1 MNLTDAIRCDVG
13 LQGILLQLC
22 CCCCG
27 GDTPLLFCSG
37 SCGTKLVS
45 FAVSMIAR
53 ARFPDSA
60 NTAVG
65 NSCTAARVCGHR
77 PAATFTTASCLGF
90 IVTLQETPPRG
101 VPRRARVDRAIEAEG
116 GSGACLSVKPIPL
129 FPSRAAGM
137 LAELPRLSPRGATHG
152 WSRQSRRWRRRHL
165 ARRRPA
171 LHRRARTSC
180 ACAAPR
186 RLTQSP
192 AAAPPA
198 PVTAN
203 AACFGVWVLL
213 CVRKPDPR
221 KDSGDPEKVL
231 GQLPPAPGQPQY
243 AFRFRSHFPFHLHF
257 RLRF

>member
-101 VPRRARVDRAIEAEG
+101 VPRRASRGQSDR
-116 GSGACLSVKPIPL
+116 
-129 FPSRAAGM
+129 
-137 LAELPRLSPRGATHG
+137 
-152 WSRQSRRWRRRHL
+152 SRRWLWCVSQRQAYPFIPQSGCRH
-165 ARRRPA
+165 AGR
-171 LHRRARTSC
+171 
-180 ACAAPR
+180 
-186 RLTQSP
+186 
-192 AAAPPA
+192 AAAALTEGRHTWMEPS
-198 PVTAN
+198 
-203 AACFGVWVLL
+203 
-213 CVRKPDPR
+213 KPEVATTSPR
-221 KDSGDPEKVL
+221 AS
-231 GQLPPAPGQPQY
+231 APGTAP
-243 AFRFRSHFPFHLHF
+243 ACPHIVCVCRATKIDPKPRSRSSSSCNSKRCLFRSVGVTLC
-257 RLRF
+257 